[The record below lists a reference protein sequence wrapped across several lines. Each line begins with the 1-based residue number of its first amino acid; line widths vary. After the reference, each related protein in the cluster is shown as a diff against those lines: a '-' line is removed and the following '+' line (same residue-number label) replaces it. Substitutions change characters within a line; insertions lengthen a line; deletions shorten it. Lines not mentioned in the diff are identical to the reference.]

1 MMRVVNMLVEGQT
14 EYQFVRQVLKPYL
27 MSFEVFVVPTIVK
40 TRQTHRGIWARG
52 GAPPYR
58 MFKKRLTEL
67 LGNQTRTTTMMFDL
81 YGLPDDFPNRDVS
94 TGSVL
99 RTAPADIQDGIRD
112 DLGRPANFIPFV
124 VRHEFEAFVFASD
137 DELPFIIGANA
148 NQKLRFEQVCK
159 QFACPED
166 IDDSPVSA
174 PSKRLVEIFPEY
186 NKVVHGVAA
195 VKGIGLEAIM
205 ERCPHFRDWM
215 QRIVEAAL

>member
-1 MMRVVNMLVEGQT
+1 MRVVNMLVEGMT
-14 EYQFVRQVLKPYL
+14 EHQFVGQVLKPYL
-27 MSFEVFVVPTIVK
+27 MNFEVFVVPTIVK
-40 TRQTHRGIWARG
+40 TKHTHQGTWERG
-52 GAPPYR
+52 GAPPYY

-94 TGSVL
+94 PGSAP
-99 RTAPADIQDGIRD
+99 RTAAVDIQDGIHD

-124 VRHEFEAFVFASD
+124 VRHEFEAFVFVSD
-137 DELPFIIGANA
+137 TELPFVIGASRS
-148 NQKLRFEQVCK
+148 QRLHFERVCS

-174 PSKRLVEIFPEY
+174 PSKRLVEIFPNY

-195 VKGIGLEAIM
+195 VQGIGMETIM
-205 ERCPHFRDWM
+205 ERCPHLRAWV
-215 QRIVEAAL
+215 QRIVDGAL